1 MKWLMR
7 KRLNRALSRRVKN
20 GDIAPEDA
28 HFIKPKCITRSIDLR
43 CEEGGGIRPA
53 RPRRAEVGVLAY
65 IQNLTNKHGLY
76 LTDAAEQAWGRFQDR
91 LAFLRSGP
99 ARRSLRLEPH
109 REDNIPNKFQEW
121 HIDVTDRGVEGIHYD
136 LYRLCDVT
144 GVDEVLQAV
153 VASQKVT
160 AECLT
165 DAMQQVEAYQL
176 HEFSFVCHCA
186 TDVSVACCLLLAAL
200 ACPKACVHL
209 TTSRTRTAAAK
220 ADLPPSLCSE

>member
-1 MKWLMR
+1 M
-7 KRLNRALSRRVKN
+7 
-20 GDIAPEDA
+20 
-28 HFIKPKCITRSIDLR
+28 TR
-43 CEEGGGIRPA
+43 
-53 RPRRAEVGVLAY
+53 
-65 IQNLTNKHGLY
+65 
-76 LTDAAEQAWGRFQDR
+76 AAEHAWGRFEDR
-91 LAFLRSGP
+91 LADLRP
-99 ARRSLRLEPH
+99 DPELRLRLEPH
-109 REDNIPNKFQEW
+109 REDNIPDSFQEL
-121 HIDVTDRGVEGIHYD
+121 HIDVTERGVESRNNE

-186 TDVSVACCLLLAAL
+186 TDVSLACCLLLAAL
-200 ACPKACVHL
+200 AYPKACVHL

>member
-1 MKWLMR
+1 MQH
-7 KRLNRALSRRVKN
+7 RAPIR
-20 GDIAPEDA
+20 
-28 HFIKPKCITRSIDLR
+28 
-43 CEEGGGIRPA
+43 GG
-53 RPRRAEVGVLAY
+53 RRAPCCHASPGVLDY
-65 IQNLTNKHGLY
+65 IQNLTNTHGLY
-76 LTDAAEQAWGRFQDR
+76 LTRAAEHAWGRFEDR
-91 LAFLRSGP
+91 LADLRP
-99 ARRSLRLEPH
+99 DPELRLRLEPH
-109 REDNIPNKFQEW
+109 REDNIPDSFQEL
-121 HIDVTDRGVEGIHYD
+121 HIDVTERGVESRNNE

-186 TDVSVACCLLLAAL
+186 TDVSLACCLLLAAL
-200 ACPKACVHL
+200 AYPKACVHL

>member
-1 MKWLMR
+1 MR
-7 KRLNRALSRRVKN
+7 TNTETCR
-20 GDIAPEDA
+20 
-28 HFIKPKCITRSIDLR
+28 T
-43 CEEGGGIRPA
+43 A
-53 RPRRAEVGVLAY
+53 RPRRAEAGVLDY
-65 IQNLTNKHGLY
+65 IHNLTSKHGVPLS
-76 LTDAAEQAWGRFQDR
+76 DAAEQAWGRFQDR

-153 VASQKVT
+153 VASQEVT

-176 HEFSFVCHCA
+176 HAFSFVCDSA
-186 TDVSVACCLLLAAL
+186 MLTSVACCMLFANIAYPN
-200 ACPKACVHL
+200 ASIHM
-209 TTSRTRTAAAK
+209 TTSSTHTSAANAN
-220 ADLPPSLCSE
+220 LPPSLCSE